1 LICLARVSARTAVAI
16 VHACIDLASV
26 VSDPVAIG
34 VAVLAPSGADTERA
48 RWHEV
53 RTMVPRADVVAST
66 AVQRVIVEI
75 FTDDAGAER
84 LAVSA
89 KATISKCADVEE
101 AVLSR

>member
-1 LICLARVSARTAVAI
+1 
-16 VHACIDLASV
+16 
-26 VSDPVAIG
+26 
-34 VAVLAPSGADTERA
+34 
-48 RWHEV
+48 
-53 RTMVPRADVVAST
+53 MVPRADVVAST